1 MACTKQ
7 ESCALRGCENSMR
20 CVCREC
26 RALQPGGSSAVTND
40 SADEVMTTPKQS
52 AKELL
57 ELLPDEATWDDIM
70 YGLYVRQKIEKGL
83 ADMEAGRSVSL
94 EEAKRRLLG
103 REA

>member
-1 MACTKQ
+1 MA
-7 ESCALRGCENSMR
+7 S
-20 CVCREC
+20 
-26 RALQPGGSSAVTND
+26 
-40 SADEVMTTPKQS
+40 TPKQS

-70 YGLYVRQKIEKGL
+70 YGLYVREKIEEGL

-103 REA
+103 RDE

>member
-1 MACTKQ
+1 
-7 ESCALRGCENSMR
+7 MR

-40 SADEVMTTPKQS
+40 SADELMTTPKQS

-70 YGLYVRQKIEKGL
+70 YGLYVRQKIENGL

-94 EEAKRRLLG
+94 EDAKRRLLG
-103 REA
+103 RDE